1 MRDPSKYYDDIDL
14 CRGDII
20 IDSSTGCIGFLVER
34 TRHIDIILDDIYFWN
49 ITWSDPTQVPKFK
62 HFSQSNYVEEIYL
75 KNTIILGIII
85 WQSIN
90 GGTFEL

>member
-1 MRDPSKYYDDIDL
+1 MRDASKYYDDIDL
-14 CRGDII
+14 RTGDII
-20 IDSSTGCIGFLVER
+20 IYNSTGGIGFLVKR
-34 TRHIDIILDDIYFWN
+34 TRHIDIVLDDVYFWH
-49 ITWSDPTQVPKFK
+49 IAWSDPTLVPKFK

-75 KNTIILGIII
+75 KNSVILGIIV

>member
-1 MRDPSKYYDDIDL
+1 MRDLNNYYDDINL
-14 CRGDII
+14 RAGDIV
-20 IDSSTGCIGFLVER
+20 IDSSTGCVGFLVKR
-34 TRHIDIILDDIYFWN
+34 TRHIDIVLDDLYFWY
-49 ITWSDPTQVPKFK
+49 IAWSDPTQVPKFK

-75 KNTIILGIII
+75 KNSVILGIIV